1 VVVGVL
7 AVVAGVLTVA
17 GVLPAV
23 AGVLALAGA
32 WTVAGVLALAG
43 VVVEVLDVVVEC
55 TLSEAGIG
63 KVGVELVRVG
73 ICL

>member
-1 VVVGVL
+1 MVVGVL
-7 AVVAGVLTVA
+7 AVVAGVWTVA
-17 GVLPAV
+17 GVLPA
-23 AGVLALAGA
+23 
-32 WTVAGVLALAG
+32 VAGVLALAG

>member
-1 VVVGVL
+1 M
-7 AVVAGVLTVA
+7 
-17 GVLPAV
+17 
-23 AGVLALAGA
+23 
-32 WTVAGVLALAG
+32 AG